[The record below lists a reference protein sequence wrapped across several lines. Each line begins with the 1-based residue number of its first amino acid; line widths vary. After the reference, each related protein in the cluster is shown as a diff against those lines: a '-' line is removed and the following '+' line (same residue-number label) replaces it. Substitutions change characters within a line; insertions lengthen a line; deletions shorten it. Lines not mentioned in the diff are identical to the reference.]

1 MLALLLACHKPAPL
15 PDPPTLDERMAYLSR
30 TLEHH
35 QTEQGIPGM
44 AVAVTWKGDVIFRQ
58 GFGVADVDAQTPV
71 EPDTPFAVGSTTKAF
86 TTALIAARV
95 ESGELEWDDPV
106 ADHIDGFTLSTGD
119 PATIRD
125 LLSHRTG
132 LTRMPMAWGV
142 GDKTVLADLLDA
154 TAKAELW
161 GDWQETWHYNNVMY
175 AIAGSL
181 VGDYPTALRDE
192 LLDPLG
198 MDDSFLGV
206 PPDTVGYRLEDGEPV
221 SVETRDL
228 SGVMA
233 PAGALSSTAD
243 DMILWAQHQ
252 LAAEG
257 ALAHTHEPVFE
268 IAPGN
273 HYALGW
279 MVADESYGAVVEH
292 GGNIEG
298 FSAHIALVPEEELG
312 LVWMSNVM
320 LTPLQSQVRSLVV
333 DAVLGDDW
341 WIPAAQGD
349 LSRYTGAYDAAF
361 VRDTF
366 TVVEEGNGLALDV
379 PGQTTYGLRSPDED
393 GLWAFKLTKQIQ
405 VEFVEENGEV
415 TGLVMHQGGLEMAAP
430 KHGHIPTDV
439 PARYQPYLG
448 RYTLDEETLE
458 VKVVHGHLALDM
470 PSQLVYG
477 LHDPDDEDLWF
488 FMETDDI
495 ALRFEVDETGSVTGL
510 TLEQGGEE
518 HLAPRLEQTGE
529 LPTEDDLRAL
539 LGDIPSNCR
548 EEGTVRFIHQGVE
561 GTWVTEWGDDFYSTR
576 LDVASGFD
584 GAIVTAERV
593 EVISDFQE
601 DLTLVG
607 GPVVSQSWSDFPG
620 ALEGELTVVGTSE
633 VDGRAAWEVL
643 RISGEHPAEELF
655 IDAETGDVLQRNVEL
670 VTPYL
675 ASMRISQTM
684 RMYDHV
690 DGAPKRIT
698 IENEHTGVTELLT
711 TSLVCSEELELSRTG
726 LPEPAAPAEPPAEA
740 EGEAGE

>member
-1 MLALLLACHKPAPL
+1 MLALLLACHKTPPL
-15 PDPPTLDERMAYLSR
+15 PDPPTLDERMAYLSQ
-30 TLEHH
+30 TLAHYQE
-35 QTEQGIPGM
+35 EQGIPGM
-44 AVAVTWKGDVIFRQ
+44 AVAVTWKGEVIFRQ

-71 EPDTPFAVGSTTKAF
+71 GPDTPFAVGSTTKAF

-95 ESGELEWDDPV
+95 ASGQLDWDDPV

-119 PATIRD
+119 PATVRD

-142 GDKTVLADLLDA
+142 SDKTVLTDLLDA

-181 VGDYPTALRDE
+181 VGDYNTALDEE
-192 LLDPLG
+192 LLAPLG
-198 MDDSFLGV
+198 MDNSFLGV
-206 PPDTVGYRLEDGEPV
+206 PENTVGYRIEDGEPV
-221 SVETRDL
+221 PVQTRDL

-243 DMILWAQHQ
+243 DMILWAQYQ

-268 IAPGN
+268 LGPGN

-279 MVADESYGAVVEH
+279 MVAEESFGTVVEH

-320 LTPLQSQVRSLVV
+320 LTPLQSQVRSVVV
-333 DAVLGDDW
+333 DAVIGDDW
-341 WIPAAQGD
+341 WIPAAHGD
-349 LSRYTGAYDAAF
+349 LGRYTGDYDAAF

-366 TVVEEGNGLALDV
+366 TVVEDGNGLAIDI
-379 PGQTTYGLRSPDED
+379 PGQSTFGLRSPDDD
-393 GLWAFKLTKQIQ
+393 GLWAFKLTKQIK

-415 TGLVMHQGGLEMAAP
+415 VGLVMHQGGLEMAAP
-430 KHGHIPTDV
+430 REGHIPTDS

-448 RYTLDEETLE
+448 RYTLGEETLE
-458 VKVVHGHLALDM
+458 VKVVHGHMALDM

-477 LHDPDDEDLWF
+477 LEDPDKKELWV

-495 ALRFEVDETGSVTGL
+495 SVRFETDEGGTITGL
-510 TLEQGGEE
+510 TLLQDGEE
-518 HLAPRLEQTGE
+518 HTAPRLEQAGA
-529 LPTEDDLRAL
+529 LPTEDDIRAL
-539 LGDIPSNCR
+539 LGDIPTNCR
-548 EEGTVRFIHQGVE
+548 EEGSVRFVHQGVE
-561 GTWVTEWGDDFYSTR
+561 GTWVTEWGEDFFSTR
-576 LDVASGFD
+576 LDVASGVD
-584 GAIVTAERV
+584 GAVITEEKV

-620 ALEGELTVVGTSE
+620 ALEGDLTVLGTSE

-643 RISGEHPAEELF
+643 RTSGEHPPDTLF
-655 IDAETGDVLQRNVEL
+655 IDAETGEVLQRNVEL

-675 ASMRISQTM
+675 ASMRIPQTM

-690 DGAPKRIT
+690 DGAPTRIT
-698 IENEHTGVTELLT
+698 IENVHTGVTELTT
-711 TSLVCSEELELSRTG
+711 TSLVCDDDLVLSETG
-726 LPEPAAPAEPPAEA
+726 LPEPAAPSEPPAEA
-740 EGEAGE
+740 EGEASE